1 VDGIII
7 GFSLNVK
14 SFLGNVGKIW
24 NVFRKHLFGGHMIV
38 SIL

>member
-24 NVFRKHLFGGHMIV
+24 NVF
-38 SIL
+38 